1 MKKSIYLGIIALA
14 TLSLASCAKD
24 EVVESV
30 PQAEAIEFGTY
41 LGHDVQ
47 SRGVELTNTNFDN
60 FGVFAFYTGNGE
72 TNKWANVKST
82 AKPNFMYNQ
91 SVTKN
96 TSGTPAWSYS
106 PKKYW
111 PTTKGDQIT
120 FFAYAP
126 MASND
131 NGISVTK
138 NTATGTPVVT
148 YSIVSQKLNK
158 LGDFVA
164 DALIDQTRR
173 SYKTATDTNID
184 SESRKVEFTLLHEL
198 TRVDFTA
205 SLDRN
210 AWSDTNDSADK
221 TKVNIKA
228 ITFIPSDEFAT
239 EATYTFAQTND
250 TSTTEVVRGS
260 WNNWTNTAGALTIN
274 NLLNIN
280 ENVKLGAVTGKE
292 YKKSGILISKK
303 AGDNNADAVSLF
315 KDTHYLYLIPRGE
328 NGISK
333 DGKVKIKVEYDIVTV
348 DVNLENG
355 YSYSSATKVIELPQ
369 KTLKQGVAYNF
380 HLTFGLNE
388 VELSATVADWDTDNI
403 NQNVDWPKTDA
414 TN

>member
-47 SRGVELTNTNFDN
+47 SRGMELTNTNFDN

-96 TSGTPAWSYS
+96 TSGTHAWSYS

-164 DALIDQTRR
+164 DALIDQTKAGDN
-173 SYKTATDTNID
+173 SSID
-184 SESRKVEFTLLHEL
+184 SKNHTVSFTLLHEL
-198 TRVDFTA
+198 TRVAITA
-205 SLDRN
+205 QLDRD
-210 AWSDTNDSADK
+210 AWSDTDGSADK
-221 TKVNIKA
+221 TQINIKS
-228 ITFIPSDEFAT
+228 ITLTGPSTNNELYTNAD
-239 EATYTFAQTND
+239 YTFANKNDSEATAPATVIRGTWSNFKTAESLKIDSPLFNSGNVTIGDYTETGVIISSHEDNNND
-250 TSTTEVVRGS
+250 TDKP
-260 WNNWTNTAGALTIN
+260 
-274 NLLNIN
+274 
-280 ENVKLGAVTGKE
+280 VKLF
-292 YKKSGILISKK
+292 
-303 AGDNNADAVSLF
+303 GDDNYLF
-315 KDTHYLYLIPRGE
+315 LIPTD
-328 NGISK
+328 NDGISK
-333 DGKVKIKVEYDIVTV
+333 TGNVQLVVEYDIVTV
-348 DVNLENG
+348 DEALSLK
-355 YSYSSATKVIELPQ
+355 YSVTSAKKIIDLPAGI
-369 KTLKQGVAYNF
+369 LKQGTAYNLN
-380 HLTFGLNE
+380 LTFGLNE
-388 VELSATVADWDTDNI
+388 IILDASITNWETGTDN